1 MTSVVAALALVL
13 LGAAVPPADPAAVER
28 ELARAE
34 RRWDADAAVAALTGA
49 RALAR
54 STPGPTTAALQI
66 RAGLL
71 AAELLRV
78 RFEKV
83 AADQSGERERLG
95 QQIDAFAGEAL
106 ALVDGQPESS
116 ERHRLEADL
125 LATMIRSDFRAKKYE
140 ARFNAAVARARELD
154 PRNPRALVAA
164 AKPFLFAPPGRG
176 RDPAQGIA
184 LLDRALAVDPRLEP
198 ALLLRAFGREQLGDR
213 AGAEAD
219 WRAALELNPDCA
231 PARESLAGA
240 PVSR

>member
-1 MTSVVAALALVL
+1 VTRAVAGLALALI
-13 LGAAVPPADPAAVER
+13 GAAPPTDLDRVTGEV
-28 ELARAE
+28 ARAE
-34 RRWDADAAVAALTGA
+34 RRWDGEAAVAALSNA

-54 STPGPTTAALQI
+54 SAPGPATAGLQI

-78 RFEKV
+78 RFEQ
-83 AADQSGERERLG
+83 AAAGPPGERERLG
-95 QQIDAFAGEAL
+95 QQIDAFAEEAL
-106 ALVDGQPESS
+106 ALVAAQPESS
-116 ERHRLEADL
+116 ERYRLEADL

-176 RDPAQGIA
+176 RDPAQGIE
-184 LLDRALAVDPRLEP
+184 LLDRALAIDPRLES
-198 ALLLRAFGREQLGDR
+198 ALLLRALGREQLGDR

-219 WRAALELNPDCA
+219 WRTALGLNPDCA
-231 PARESLAGA
+231 PARESLAGYPA
-240 PVSR
+240 PR

>member
-1 MTSVVAALALVL
+1 VTRAVAGLALALI
-13 LGAAVPPADPAAVER
+13 GAAPPADLDRVTR
-28 ELARAE
+28 EVARAE
-34 RRWDADAAVAALTGA
+34 RRWDGDAAVAALTNA

-54 STPGPTTAALQI
+54 SAPGPAAAALQI

-78 RFEKV
+78 RFEQ
-83 AADQSGERERLG
+83 AATDGTASRETLG
-95 QQIDAFAGEAL
+95 QQIDAFAEEAL
-106 ALVDGQPESS
+106 ALVDGQPATS
-116 ERHRLEADL
+116 ERYRLEADL

-176 RDPAQGIA
+176 RDPAKGIE
-184 LLDRALAVDPRLEP
+184 LLDRALGLDPRLES
-198 ALLLRAFGREQLGDR
+198 ALLLRALGREQLGDR

-219 WRAALELNPDCA
+219 WRTALELNPDCA
-231 PARESLAGA
+231 PARQSLAGG
-240 PVSR
+240 PTTR